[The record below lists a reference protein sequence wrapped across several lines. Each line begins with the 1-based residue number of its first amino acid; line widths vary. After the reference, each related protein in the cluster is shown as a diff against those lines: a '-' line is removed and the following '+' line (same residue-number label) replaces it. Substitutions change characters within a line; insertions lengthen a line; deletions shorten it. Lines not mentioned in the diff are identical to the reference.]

1 MDLLTAY
8 YDDQTWQLHKCDQA
22 RTQRKLGYKNSEEFQ
37 LVRGAVASYS
47 VQRTGPRA
55 AGLRLLGGCAMKR
68 GGRAAFRG
76 NYAVVPRHTMWTA
89 SGR

>member
-37 LVRGAVASYS
+37 LCASATCITS
-47 VQRTGPRA
+47 PTR
-55 AGLRLLGGCAMKR
+55 
-68 GGRAAFRG
+68 
-76 NYAVVPRHTMWTA
+76 
-89 SGR
+89 S